1 MKRTAAVIVTYNRK
15 DLLLECVTAVLAQEG
30 GAPAVIIVDNASSD
44 GTEEALRA
52 YAERGE
58 VLYFNTGANLGGAGG
73 FQYGIRKAVEM
84 GYEYLW
90 IMDDD
95 CIPSKTALSVLLSA
109 AGEKPDF
116 GFLSSKVLWKDGSI
130 CRMNVQREKLTK
142 NVTYFGRK
150 RIPVVMASFVSLFLR
165 AEVVRE
171 VGLPIKEFFIWT
183 DDWEF
188 TRRISRSYPCWLVTD
203 SVVTHKS
210 KANIAADISRETAD
224 RLDRFRYLYRN
235 DVGLYRREGLRGF
248 AYECVRLSGHCVRV
262 LLKAKDHKM
271 KRLGKILGGTLEG
284 LSFRPGI
291 EYADQELR
299 VLEAFGEPIADGGQE
314 AFVFNTLEKMDRTGM
329 RIDFLTAYGLT
340 SRHYAGMAEQMGG
353 KIYALKLPF
362 APGKSRNNIA
372 APFRA
377 FLRTHSYDVVHVHS
391 GSISV
396 LALMSSVAK
405 RAGVKKVI
413 VHSHVAGEKDTLKH
427 RALRFLAS
435 IPMRCSVDVYCACS
449 KIAADWKFEPAY
461 ARKAKIIKNGIDTQR
476 FRFDPEKREEV
487 RKRLGLSEEDFV
499 LGHTGR
505 FCYQKNQA
513 FLAEIL
519 GALLSKIPGSVLLL
533 VGDGEDI
540 DVIRETVRQKG
551 LETKVIMTGSVT
563 NVEDYLQA
571 MDVFVFPSRFEGL
584 GIAALEAQCAG
595 LPVVLSDHVPGEVR
609 VSDNVVF
616 LPLEDGA
623 SRWAEAVRS
632 LPGSQRKDQSRAVR
646 DAGFDIRMTASV
658 IRRLYLE
665 RKQS

>member
-15 DLLLECVTAVLAQEG
+15 DLLLECVSAVLAQKG
-30 GAPAVIIVDNASSD
+30 GAPAVIVVDNDSGD
-44 GTEEALRA
+44 GTGEALRP
-52 YAERGE
+52 YVERGE
-58 VLYFNTGANLGGAGG
+58 VIYFNTGANLGGAGG

-95 CIPSKTALSVLLSA
+95 CIPSETALSALLSA
-109 AGEKPDF
+109 AREKPEF

-142 NVTYFGRK
+142 NVTHFGRK

-165 AEVVRE
+165 ADVVRE
-171 VGLPIKEFFIWT
+171 AGLPIKEFFIWT

-188 TRRISRSYPCWLVTD
+188 TRRISRSRPCWLVTD

-235 DVGLYRREGLRGF
+235 DVVLYRREGLRGF

-329 RIDFLTAYGLT
+329 RIDFLTAYDLT

-413 VHSHVAGEKDTLKH
+413 VHSHATGEKDSLKH
-427 RALRFLAS
+427 RILRFAAS
-435 IPMRCSVDVYCACS
+435 LIMAGHVDLYCACS
-449 KIAADWKFEPAY
+449 QKAAEWKFEPKY
-461 ARKAKIIKNGIDTQR
+461 AARAKIIKNGIDTRR
-476 FRFDPEKREEV
+476 FRCDPGTRE
-487 RKRLGLSEEDFV
+487 RMRRMMGLEASFV
-499 LGHTGR
+499 IGHVGR
-505 FCYQKNQA
+505 FTKEKNHR
-513 FLAEIL
+513 FLVEIFE
-519 GALLSKIPGSVLLL
+519 LLLERCPEARLLL
-533 VGDGEDI
+533 VGAGDGMERVRKQVREKALED
-540 DVIRETVRQKG
+540 
-551 LETKVIMTGSVT
+551 KVLFSGSVT
-563 NVEDYLQA
+563 NVEDYLQV
-571 MDVFVFPSRFEGL
+571 MDVFVLPSLFEGL
-584 GIAALEAQCAG
+584 GIAAVEAQSTG
-595 LPVVLSDHVPGEVR
+595 LPVVLSDSVTREAKIAENAVYLSLNDSPAV
-609 VSDNVVF
+609 
-616 LPLEDGA
+616 
-623 SRWAEAVRS
+623 WADTILGFR
-632 LPGSQRKDQSRAVR
+632 GCQRKGQSDLVR
-646 DAGFDIRMTASV
+646 DAGFDICRTAAV
-658 IRRLYLE
+658 VRRIYME
-665 RKQS
+665 RN